1 MHKLARE
8 HVSGWRHL
16 HGNMSLES
24 KDGKIRR
31 QSAHRHFILCE
42 KLHTKCARVTVR
54 QLKSRT
60 VTRRAGYINGKKLGA
75 RHGVICKM
83 LQIVKS

>member
-16 HGNMSLES
+16 HENMSLES
-24 KDGKIRR
+24 EDRKISQ
-31 QSAHRHFILCE
+31 QSCIL
-42 KLHTKCARVTVR
+42 RSVR

-60 VTRRAGYINGKKLGA
+60 VTRRAGYINGKKI
-75 RHGVICKM
+75 RRQRRCHM
-83 LQIVKS
+83 